1 MAWKDKNV
9 QIGSLLGPGA
19 VVDGHFKT
27 NGSARIDGEVK
38 GNVDVE
44 STLIIGETG
53 KVDGDVTAL
62 SVTVGGEVL
71 GDIDAQDRVELMEG
85 AKVLGDITT
94 KVLVIDENA
103 IFQGKCNMYQDVP
116 NKKNKM
122 KKPLGGNKKSAKAA
136 VFAAIA
142 EMKEKEQEEAEPAK
156 TETANTAPVNTE
168 VKTEQTAETDN
179 NTPAEPKLT
188 LAQRLQA
195 VMGNAPDATTANEQS
210 ASQNAEDTQAA
221 ATQLSQSTEQTQSS
235 EQVQTS
241 EQAQNENLEQK
252 TVEAQKASE
261 EQKTEP
267 VASNYANQIPGINS
281 SLLD

>member
-19 VVDGHFKT
+19 IVDGHFKT

-38 GNVDVE
+38 GNVEVE

-62 SVTVGGEVL
+62 SVTIGGEVL
-71 GDIDAQDRVELMEG
+71 GDVDAQDRVELMEG

-116 NKKNKM
+116 NKKNKN
-122 KKPLGGNKKSAKAA
+122 KKPIGGNKKSAKAA

-142 EMKEKEQEEAEPAK
+142 ELKEKEQEAEAETTNPTASAEMVQTV
-156 TETANTAPVNTE
+156 TEQNNSNVQNSEASQNTGVEQNVSQTTSVEQDANAQTSIASKLLGLLREEKNDQPTE
-168 VKTEQTAETDN
+168 KPEEISTFGTMSDQTENNASNATEQT
-179 NTPAEPKLT
+179 T
-188 LAQRLQA
+188 LVQ
-195 VMGNAPDATTANEQS
+195 GENKEQNS
-210 ASQNAEDTQAA
+210 
-221 ATQLSQSTEQTQSS
+221 STE
-235 EQVQTS
+235 
-241 EQAQNENLEQK
+241 
-252 TVEAQKASE
+252 
-261 EQKTEP
+261 
-267 VASNYANQIPGINS
+267 ANSIPGINT
-281 SLLD
+281 SLLS